1 MYFATILDKNYI
13 TRAHVML
20 NSLIETTNNTLD
32 TLFIFCLDDF
42 VYDYFQKK
50 DKVCVIRIKDLE
62 NQYPEL
68 ILAKSNRT
76 FVEYIFTLS
85 PFLPLYVLN
94 KFPNIERIT
103 TLDADLYFISNPNEV
118 INSLK
123 NFEIGI
129 TPHSFPPELSYLEK
143 HGIYNVSF
151 QSFPRTDN
159 AISCLNNW
167 AKSCIEFCGDEIDEF
182 GRYADQK
189 YLDNWNKIFHGVVDF
204 PFPQIGLAPW
214 NIKRIENQINTNQ
227 NIIFYHFHDFKI
239 RSKFHATIGLV
250 NYNYLR
256 IQKPF
261 LKLYQK
267 YWNKLTELGHKT
279 DNAFKRHSDNKSTFL
294 FLRDLKNKPVL
305 IRLMRTCFY
314 FDFRSLLNPI
324 YKFIRCLN

>member
-20 NSLIETTNNTLD
+20 NSLIETTNNNIN
-32 TLFIFCLDDF
+32 TLFIFCLDDL

-50 DKVCVIRIKDLE
+50 DKVCAIRIKDLE

-85 PFLPLYVLN
+85 PFLPLYVLH
-94 KFPNIERIT
+94 KFSNIERIT
-103 TLDADLYFISNPNEV
+103 TLDADLYFISNPNV
-118 INSLK
+118 VLTNLK

-143 HGIYNVSF
+143 HGFYNVSF
-151 QSFPRTDN
+151 QSFPHTDN

-189 YLDNWNKIFHGVVDF
+189 YLDNWNKIFNGVVDF

-214 NIKRIENQINTNQ
+214 NIKSIANQINTNQ

-250 NYNYLR
+250 NYNYLT
-256 IQKPF
+256 IQKPVIN
-261 LKLYQK
+261 LYLK
-267 YWNKLTELGHKT
+267 YWNKLSELGHKT
-279 DNAFKRHSDNKSTFL
+279 DNAFKRHSDNKSTFH

-305 IRLMRTCFY
+305 TKLMKTCFY
-314 FDFRSLLNPI
+314 FDFRSILNPI